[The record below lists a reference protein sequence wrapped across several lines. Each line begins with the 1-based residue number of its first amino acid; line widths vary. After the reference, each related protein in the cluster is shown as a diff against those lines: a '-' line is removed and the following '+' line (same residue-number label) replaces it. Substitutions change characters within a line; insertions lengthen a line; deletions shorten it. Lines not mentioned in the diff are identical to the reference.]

1 MAHHIFPNTT
11 IKNISSKMPRTKDE
25 LLEINGITQIKV
37 ARYGDR
43 ILETIEAAIKEYFK
57 TDKNSSGGN
66 DSNDIKR
73 KRDGNKDRKEIFED
87 DDFRSTDRSKKR
99 APKTQS
105 NTIETFRYVE
115 PDYSEFIDDE
125 LDLSGYDFEANVP
138 DMKTNQNGG
147 GRVLPQWSTPG
158 NGRHR

>member
-1 MAHHIFPNTT
+1 MVV
-11 IKNISSKMPRTKDE
+11 
-25 LLEINGITQIKV
+25 INDLTIKV
-37 ARYGDR
+37 ARYGDP
-43 ILETIEAAIKEYFK
+43 ILETIEAAIKECFK
-57 TDKNSSGGN
+57 TDKNSSGSN

-99 APKTQS
+99 ALKTQS

-115 PDYSEFIDDE
+115 PDYSFIDDE

-138 DMKTNQNGG
+138 DMKTNQNGC